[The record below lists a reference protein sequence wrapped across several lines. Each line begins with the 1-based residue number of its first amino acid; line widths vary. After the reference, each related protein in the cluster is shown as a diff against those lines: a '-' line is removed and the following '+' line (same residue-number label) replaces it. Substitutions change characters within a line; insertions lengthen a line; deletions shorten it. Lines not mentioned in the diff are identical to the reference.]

1 VEASE
6 ENILT
11 FHTNVRQ
18 GVIIGL
24 HVFHLHVH
32 WMYPLAFTLIIFGH
46 FFYYVG
52 KGVLGEAKKVWL
64 GEDQAKG
71 VMGIGTAKRKLHRG
85 KEGMHETDGMGQGI
99 EHESAGI
106 V

>member
-1 VEASE
+1 MIW
-6 ENILT
+6 ENISSVD
-11 FHTNVRQ
+11 TNTQQ

-32 WMYPLAFTLIIFGH
+32 YLYPIAFTLIIVGH

-71 VMGIGTAKRKLHRG
+71 IMGIGTAKRKLHRG
-85 KEGMHETDGMGQGI
+85 DGGMHGTGGTGQGI
-99 EHESAGI
+99 EHESAG
-106 V
+106 VV

>member
-1 VEASE
+1 MQ
-6 ENILT
+6 
-11 FHTNVRQ
+11 Q

-32 WMYPLAFTLIIFGH
+32 YLYPIAFTLIIIGH

-71 VMGIGTAKRKLHRG
+71 IMGIGTAKRKLHLG
-85 KEGMHETDGMGQGI
+85 SGGMHRTDGIGQAI
-99 EHESAGI
+99 EHESAG
-106 V
+106 VV